1 MRIGIFAA
9 AAGLLSACS
18 PVYVYKAARGQAR
31 LMASRRP
38 IEKVIADP
46 AAPPELKDKLG
57 LVLDIRRFAE
67 GPMAI
72 PPTKNYTQYAR
83 VPGEAVTHVV
93 SACRKTRFEAKTW
106 WFPFV
111 GRVPYKGY
119 FDRADAEKEQGGL
132 EAAGWDSYVGGV
144 TAYSTLR
151 WFKDPVLSTMVGRPP
166 GEVAELL
173 LHELT
178 HTAVYFKD
186 QADFNETAAT
196 FFGRQGAKEFLAA
209 QFGPDSPQL
218 AEYRKT
224 LEEDDERSRLFDE
237 LYDGLEK
244 LYASPA
250 SEAEKLERREEIF
263 GRYRPRLAVKTLD
276 NAVVL
281 MYRRYHYDLG
291 DFAKEYDRLGQ
302 DWRKMLTA
310 MKGLDPRDPRQALKA
325 IP

>member
-1 MRIGIFAA
+1 M
-9 AAGLLSACS
+9 
-18 PVYVYKAARGQAR
+18 
-31 LMASRRP
+31 
-38 IEKVIADP
+38 
-46 AAPPELKDKLG
+46 
-57 LVLDIRRFAE
+57 
-67 GPMAI
+67 
-72 PPTKNYTQYAR
+72 
-83 VPGEAVTHVV
+83 
-93 SACRKTRFEAKTW
+93 
-106 WFPFV
+106 
-111 GRVPYKGY
+111 
-119 FDRADAEKEQGGL
+119 
-132 EAAGWDSYVGGV
+132 
-144 TAYSTLR
+144 
-151 WFKDPVLSTMVGRPP
+151 
-166 GEVAELL
+166 AELL

-209 QFGPDSPQL
+209 RFGPDSPQL